1 MLSRFQG
8 DARRWIAGLLAVTAL
23 GLISPPSRAGWP
35 YRLRG
40 RRVAETRFA
49 PRAEIQGMGTLGT
62 FEPTPYV
69 YVMGNELM
77 GGGYSPLGTYGD
89 TTMAMY
95 GSTSA
100 FRATT
105 APVTTYTRGYDG
117 VLHAVPGISFSNPN
131 DPRLS
136 PVVYPTR
143 SSYYYRARLD
153 DGPPVQPRD
162 ASMWIDQ
169 N

>member
-1 MLSRFQG
+1 MLSHTKG
-8 DARRWIAGLLAVTAL
+8 DARRWTVGLFVLTMIALN
-23 GLISPPSRAGWP
+23 SPPSDAGGP
-35 YRLRG
+35 YRSRA

-49 PRAEIQGMGTLGT
+49 PRTVIQGSESLGT

-69 YVMGNELM
+69 YVRGNEIM

-89 TTMAMY
+89 TTTAIY
-95 GSTSA
+95 GPTSA

-117 VLHAVPGISFSNPN
+117 VLHAVPGISFSTPN
-131 DPRLS
+131 LPVLS

-143 SSYYYRARLD
+143 SSYYYRARID
-153 DGPPVQPRD
+153 NGPPVRPRD
-162 ASMWIDQ
+162 ASLWIDQ